1 MFSHQTK
8 ERAMTE
14 QPNDANGDGY
24 NYARFDG
31 SPAQGDF
38 DAFPSVA
45 RAGARAPDA
54 TLSDLDGGAVTLSD
68 LWQTS
73 HLMLEF
79 GSYT

>member
-1 MFSHQTK
+1 
-8 ERAMTE
+8 MTE
-14 QPNDANGDGY
+14 QTSGSDGAESDGY

-38 DAFPSVA
+38 DAFPTVA
-45 RAGARAPDA
+45 HAGERAPDA
-54 TLSDLDGGAVTLSD
+54 TLTDLDGGDVSLAS

-73 HLMLEF
+73 HLMVEF